1 MNENNNPV
9 ATPKVIAKI
18 TWLNNNPTA
27 AKKASA
33 NITIADS
40 FMVRGLSIVEGPK
53 GLFISMPQR
62 QSDKDGEKRFLEIA
76 HPVTAEMR
84 KAIQDVVF
92 KAYTQTI
99 ALSQQIDGA
108 YARQETPSQVN
119 YSLQPANGGVMTP
132 PPLDP
137 ALSQEYSAVP
147 IMGQTM

>member
-1 MNENNNPV
+1 MNENNNSV

-18 TWLNNNPTA
+18 TWLNNDPTA

-119 YSLQPANGGVMTP
+119 YSQQPANGGVMTP